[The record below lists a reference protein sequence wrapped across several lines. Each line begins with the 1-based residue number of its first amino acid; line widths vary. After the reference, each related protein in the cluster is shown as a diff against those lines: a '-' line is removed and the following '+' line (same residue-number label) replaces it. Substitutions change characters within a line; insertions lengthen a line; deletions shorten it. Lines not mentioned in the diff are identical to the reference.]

1 MQTRMARLA
10 LSIAATLAILV
21 PAAASVAQD
30 ATTPPA
36 NTETEIQRELQPEQ
50 HTVTEAD
57 VAECM
62 QSWDPQTQMSRQEFE
77 EACKRSLKYYPE
89 QPD

>member
-1 MQTRMARLA
+1 MQTRMARL
-10 LSIAATLAILV
+10 TLATAAALALLV
-21 PAAASVAQD
+21 PTAMSIAQD

-36 NTETEIQRELQPEQ
+36 DSDAEIQRELQPKP

-62 QSWDPQTQMSRQEFE
+62 KSWDPQTQMSREEYE

-89 QPD
+89 QPN